1 MLDNNQNFG
10 CGNENT
16 QQVVELLKKAA
27 DATRTAGL
35 ARQKS
40 QRAVAAMKSEDK
52 DAMFAVLQA
61 YMREYGAF
69 IDQMKF
75 LTGICVVPITK
86 EEYER
91 MTIDNIR
98 DKLNL
103 MVYFVYAKEAMSGR
117 AQKNFK
123 DYLKRVLKREH
134 LVPDNVLAL
143 L

>member
-1 MLDNNQNFG
+1 MPDNNCNFG
-10 CGNENT
+10 CSNKNT
-16 QQVVELLKKAA
+16 QQVVELLKRAA

-40 QRAVAAMKSEDK
+40 QPAVAAMKSEDK

-61 YMREYGAF
+61 YMREYGGF
-69 IDQMKF
+69 INQMTF
-75 LTGICVVPITK
+75 LTGICVVPVTK

-91 MTIDNIR
+91 MTTDDIR

-103 MVYFVYAKEAMSGR
+103 MVCFVYAKEAISGR

-123 DYLKRVLKREH
+123 DYLKSILKREH
-134 LVPDNVLAL
+134 LVPDNILAL

>member
-1 MLDNNQNFG
+1 MLGNNCNFG
-10 CGNENT
+10 CSNENT
-16 QQVVELLKKAA
+16 QQVVELLKRAA

-61 YMREYGAF
+61 YMREYGGF
-69 IDQMKF
+69 INQMTF
-75 LTGICVVPITK
+75 LTGICVVPVSK

-91 MTIDNIR
+91 MTTDDIR

-103 MVYFVYAKEAMSGR
+103 MICFVYAKEAISSR

-123 DYLKRVLKREH
+123 DYLKSILKREH
-134 LVPDNVLAL
+134 LVPDNILAL

>member
-16 QQVVELLKKAA
+16 QQVVEFLKRAA
-27 DATRTAGL
+27 DATRAAGL

-40 QRAVAAMKSEDK
+40 QRVVAAMKSKNK

-61 YMREYGAF
+61 NMHEYGGF
-69 IDQMKF
+69 INQMTF
-75 LTGICVVPITK
+75 LTGICVVPVTK
-86 EEYER
+86 DEYER
-91 MTIDNIR
+91 MTTDDIR

-103 MVYFVYAKEAMSGR
+103 MICFVYAKEAISGR

-123 DYLKRVLKREH
+123 DYLKSILRRKY
-134 LVPDNVLAL
+134 LVPDDILAL